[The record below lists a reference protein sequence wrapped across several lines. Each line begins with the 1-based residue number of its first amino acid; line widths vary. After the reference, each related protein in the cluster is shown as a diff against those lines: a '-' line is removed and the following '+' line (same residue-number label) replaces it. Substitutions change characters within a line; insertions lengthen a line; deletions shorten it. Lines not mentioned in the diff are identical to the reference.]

1 MKALVFHQPDGV
13 VLWPLEEVALLRE
26 EWDGRLEATSKDGE
40 AAWRPGPLAPHA
52 GPPLHPVSPGVLINP
67 RYVQREGEVL
77 RLPGGWT
84 LPATPL
90 PAADPPP
97 PRDPE
102 EPLAMVYSRPGWTW
116 LTRTGERPGPKTEAE
131 GRRLYPDLVRAGRW
145 LVRPKALR
153 RIQRLKGGDRAR
165 LVLESGAEAE
175 MVWNSVEEVACALGL
190 PFPNLQEHLP
200 VGHQRVYAM
209 GLRDWPEEL
218 MEMTPADLN
227 RIAAGSLA
235 RLVEMALW
243 QVYRLRSQGHD
254 LPYGRNPRGLYY
266 NPMVVLANRAGLSA
280 TGLAEIQT
288 LPPTLRALR
297 EVSLERGPEALAA
310 SDRDRLWLVL
320 LDRLELF
327 VGTWRL
333 FTYGELGFVDRGEG
347 DRRIGVARPEVLLL
361 AEKESLLQDALQ
373 VAEAFDVSL
382 LVLGG
387 APTFIAVEFLVEA
400 LGDRLEGPMT
410 LVSLC
415 DFDPYGWHFPQA
427 TAVMLERYGV
437 GTRAIHRLVLP
448 RRFTPEELEVVALP
462 LPPGSAGRPETR
474 RWLEESGGV
483 GGRPLGIYADYLRP
497 VERLVEAFRQET
509 GLEVQP

>member
-40 AAWRPGPLAPHA
+40 AAWRPGPLALYA
-52 GPPLHPVSPGVLINP
+52 GPPLHPVAPGVLVNP
-67 RYVQREGEVL
+67 RYVQTEGEVL

-90 PAADPPP
+90 PATEPPP

-145 LVRPKALR
+145 LVRPGALR

-280 TGLAEIQT
+280 TGLEEVQT

-347 DRRIGVARPEVLLL
+347 DRRLGVARPEVLLL

-410 LVSLC
+410 PES
-415 DFDPYGWHFPQA
+415 A
-427 TAVMLERYGV
+427 TCRGIRPPI
-437 GTRAIHRLVLP
+437 RARLDALGP
-448 RRFTPEELEVVALP
+448 HARRRIRAEQRRLTTAAT
-462 LPPGSAGRPETR
+462 SAG
-474 RWLEESGGV
+474 SGS
-483 GGRPLGIYADYLRP
+483 
-497 VERLVEAFRQET
+497 
-509 GLEVQP
+509 